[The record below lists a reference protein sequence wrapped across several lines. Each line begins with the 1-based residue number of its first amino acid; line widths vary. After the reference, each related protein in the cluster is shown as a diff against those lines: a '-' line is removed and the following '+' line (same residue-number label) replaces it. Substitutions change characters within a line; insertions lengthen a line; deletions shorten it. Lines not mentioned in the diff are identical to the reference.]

1 MRVLVVNAGSSSLK
15 LSVLDERDQLLTAE
29 VLPAP
34 GGQVDQAALKEL
46 VARCSPIDAVGHRIV
61 HGGTDFTAP
70 VLVDAQVVRRL
81 EVLSDLAPLH
91 QPKSLRGLQS
101 VTRMLPHVPAVACF
115 DTAFHATIP
124 AAAAT
129 YALPVQ
135 WRRRWDLRRFG
146 FHGLSHSYASRR
158 VAKMLGPAAG
168 PAGDARSPARQGPAP
183 SAHEGPAPSAHEGPG
198 PSVHPD
204 AGPSAYQGS
213 GGRSRLVT
221 CHLGAGAS
229 LAAVRDGISVDT
241 TMGFTPN
248 EGLVMATRSGS
259 VDPGLLLWLE
269 EHVGMP
275 SSELASTLEHR
286 SGLLGLC
293 GTADMRAALEAESQ
307 GDLDATLAIGVYLHR
322 LRAGIAA
329 MVAALG
335 GLDALVFTGGVGEH
349 SAPIRWRAAEGLGY
363 LGVSLDEATNRAAQ
377 PDWELSAA
385 GAAVR
390 SFVIEAREDLEIAR
404 GVREVLGDAVPGEGG
419 PS

>member
-1 MRVLVVNAGSSSLK
+1 MRLLVVNAGSSSLK
-15 LSVLDERDQLLTAE
+15 LSVLDERDQLVSSE

-34 GGQVDQAALKEL
+34 GGQVDQAALKEV

-61 HGGTDFTAP
+61 HGGTEFTAP
-70 VLVDAQVVRRL
+70 VLVDARVVRRL
-81 EVLSDLAPLH
+81 EALSDLAPLH

-101 VTRMLPHVPAVACF
+101 VTRMLPHVPTVACF

-158 VAKMLGPAAG
+158 GAEMMGPAAG
-168 PAGDARSPARQGPAP
+168 AAG
-183 SAHEGPAPSAHEGPG
+183 
-198 PSVHPD
+198 D
-204 AGPSAYQGS
+204 AGPSAHQGP
-213 GGRSRLVT
+213 GGRRRFVT

-229 LAAVRDGISVDT
+229 LAAVRDGVSVDT

-293 GTADMRAALEAESQ
+293 GTADMRTVLEAESQ

-377 PDWELSAA
+377 PDRELSAA

-404 GVREVLGDAVPGEGG
+404 GVREVLGDAVPQEGG